1 MIGAFVLDIQTLSRC
16 ASGRIHKPCTG
27 PVLVGL
33 KRPVQQLANQI
44 RTCTACLYFGASLV
58 FVWEG
63 LMTATASIPAK
74 IFKYRSFG
82 DRTLDCL
89 VADQLFFADP
99 STFNDPLDTK
109 PAVETDL
116 GVEKLSQILGRL
128 VENRISAEM
137 TAAANMI
144 KYKGPKTLDHI
155 AAHSRKAAQKTIAE
169 IRYFAADRELDGQAA
184 DGAADQA
191 QDLFARYIEDELLR
205 RYDKG
210 VVSFAGRS
218 ECPLMW
224 SHYGD
229 QHRGLC
235 IGYSIPTAAQCDL
248 HKISYGGSRT
258 IEASAV
264 NAMLEGDAHARAQVD
279 KAVLTR
285 KAASWRYEKE
295 WRLLGLRGLQRSPL
309 ELEEIIFGMRC
320 PDAVRFAILK
330 ALTTRSR
337 AVKFY
342 EIREKCGSFLL
353 EKRAL
358 QIGELVASFPIRALD
373 AGEGFEPIEME
384 NGRSPLTQGEST
396 PRPRPGQLPM

>member
-1 MIGAFVLDIQTLSRC
+1 
-16 ASGRIHKPCTG
+16 
-27 PVLVGL
+27 
-33 KRPVQQLANQI
+33 
-44 RTCTACLYFGASLV
+44 
-58 FVWEG
+58 
-63 LMTATASIPAK
+63 MTATASIPAK
-74 IFKYRSFG
+74 LFKYRAFS
-82 DRTLDCL
+82 DRTLGCL

-109 PAVETDL
+109 PAVETNLD
-116 GVEKLSQILGRL
+116 VEKLSQILGRL

-137 TAAANMI
+137 TAAANII
-144 KYKGPKTLDHI
+144 KYRGPKTLDHI
-155 AAHSRKAAQKTIAE
+155 AAHSRKMAQKTIAE
-169 IRYFAADRELDGQAA
+169 IRYFATDPELDVQAA
-184 DGAADQA
+184 GRVENPA
-191 QDLFARYIEDELLR
+191 QYLFGQYIEDELLR

-235 IGYSIPTAAQCDL
+235 IGYSIPKAAEGDL
-248 HKISYGGSRT
+248 HKISYGGSRK

-264 NAMLEGDAHARAQVD
+264 NAMLEGDADARAQVD

-285 KAASWRYEKE
+285 KAASWRYERE

-320 PDAVRFAILK
+320 PDAVRFAVVK

-342 EIREKCGSFLL
+342 EIREKRGSFLL
-353 EKRAL
+353 AKRAL
-358 QIGELVASFPIRALD
+358 QMGELVSSLPIRALD
-373 AGEGFEPIEME
+373 AVEGFEPIEMG
-384 NGRSPLTQGEST
+384 NGQPPLTQGVSNAEA
-396 PRPRPGQLPM
+396 PA